1 MSDEI
6 LKVIERWQPDERLA
20 SFDEAR
26 VKQAI
31 ILPILRGLGWDTD
44 NPDEVWPEYSVKE
57 RWVDYA
63 LLTGTTAKVFIEA
76 KKGGEPL
83 ERHDSQ
89 LLDYACKHD
98 GVEIAALT
106 NGVTWWFYLPL
117 RAGSWEQRKFS
128 TVELN
133 NQDKEDT
140 TRNLLDFL
148 SKENVSSG
156 EAVRNAADLYEHN
169 QKKRQILATLPEA
182 WNQLVS
188 EPEGLIIDLLVE
200 KTGELCEHKPEEREV
215 EQFLLAHLQ
224 NIRVTSP
231 PVAVEPIP
239 TPEPKPSDR
248 RKGKKRKAFTVTKPT
263 AFTFKG
269 EPYEVKS
276 WKEMLVRLCEIL
288 YTAHED
294 QFEKKVLEMKS
305 PRGLSYFSKNPDTL
319 KNARMISGT
328 VIYVGTGT
336 RGSRSAP
343 KFAKNLIVHFGYD
356 ENDLL
361 FEDIE

>member
-1 MSDEI
+1 MSDKL
-6 LKVIERWQPDERLA
+6 LKVIERWQSDERLA

-26 VKQAI
+26 VKQAV

-63 LLTGTTAKVFIEA
+63 LLTSTTAKVFIEA

-83 ERHDSQ
+83 EKHDSQ

-106 NGVTWWFYLPL
+106 NGITWWFYLPL

-128 TVELN
+128 TLELN

-140 TRNLLDFL
+140 TRNFLEFL

-156 EAVRNAADLYEHN
+156 EAVQNAADLYEQN

-188 EPEGLIIDLLVE
+188 EPEDLIVDLLVD
-200 KTGELCEHKPEEREV
+200 KTKELCGEETDKSTV
-215 EQFLLAHLQ
+215 ERFLSAHLQ
-224 NIRVTSP
+224 NIKITSLLAP
-231 PVAVEPIP
+231 VEPVP
-239 TPEPKPSDR
+239 TPELPPLDRGKDTKPKVLIFTKP
-248 RKGKKRKAFTVTKPT
+248 KAFT
-263 AFTFKG
+263 FNG
-269 EPYEVKS
+269 SRYEIES
-276 WKEMLVRLCEIL
+276 WRGMLVRLCEIVH
-288 YTAHED
+288 TAHRD
-294 QFEKKVLEMKS
+294 RFEQVLNL
-305 PRGLSYFSKNPDTL
+305 RGRNRPYFSRNPNDLREYRAINKT
-319 KNARMISGT
+319 G
-328 VIYVGTGT
+328 IYVEVNQ
-336 RGSRSAP
+336 SATSAR
-343 KFAKNLIVHFGYD
+343 KLARELIFLFGYG
-356 ENDLL
+356 ENDLS
-361 FEDIE
+361 FEEIE

>member
-1 MSDEI
+1 MSDKL
-6 LKVIERWQPDERLA
+6 LKVIERWQSDERLA

-31 ILPILRGLGWDTD
+31 ILPILRGLGWNTD

-140 TRNLLDFL
+140 TRNLLEFL

-156 EAVRNAADLYEHN
+156 DAVRNAADLYDHN
-169 QKKRQILATLPEA
+169 QKKRQILETLPEA

-188 EPEGLIIDLLVE
+188 EPHDWIVELLAE
-200 KTGELCEHKPEEREV
+200 KTKELCEHMPEENEV

-224 NIRVTSP
+224 DIKITKSP
-231 PVAVEPIP
+231 DPIP
-239 TPEPKPSDR
+239 PKPIPPKPKPSGSM
-248 RKGKKRKAFTVTKPT
+248 KGTKPT
-263 AFTFKG
+263 AFTFNG
-269 EPYEVKS
+269 TRYEVTS
-276 WKEMLVRLCEIL
+276 WSKMLVRLCEIV
-288 YTAHED
+288 HSE
-294 QFEKKVLEMKS
+294 QKSGFEEVLRFK
-305 PRGLSYFSKNPDTL
+305 RGRTPDFSREQSDFKHPKQARQINRTGIFVNTC
-319 KNARMISGT
+319 KNADQIMQT
-328 VIYVGTGT
+328 
-336 RGSRSAP
+336 AE
-343 KFAKNLIVHFGYD
+343 NLIAHFGYD
-356 ENDLL
+356 KNAL
-361 FEDIE
+361 DIDTREVRNRA